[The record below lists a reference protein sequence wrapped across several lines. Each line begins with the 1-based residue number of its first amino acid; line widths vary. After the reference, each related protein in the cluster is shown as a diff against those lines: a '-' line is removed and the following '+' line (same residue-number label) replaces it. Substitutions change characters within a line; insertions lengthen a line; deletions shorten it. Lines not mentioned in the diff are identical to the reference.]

1 MEKREKV
8 DLRELSKNTK
18 IPVKIL
24 QNMIKDGAFSEYMDD
39 ADQEFLT
46 RLLGIIGK
54 NYFIRHCILRIRS
67 NDRVRFIAQAHLE
80 TKWERYIYTN
90 MVNNFTQGNKLT
102 IETFV
107 KKAEKVFQFQM
118 TEEDI
123 QRVKNIRDSIYK
135 KRSRMKKNQ

>member
-1 MEKREKV
+1 
-8 DLRELSKNTK
+8 
-18 IPVKIL
+18 
-24 QNMIKDGAFSEYMDD
+24 
-39 ADQEFLT
+39 
-46 RLLGIIGK
+46 
-54 NYFIRHCILRIRS
+54 
-67 NDRVRFIAQAHLE
+67 
-80 TKWERYIYTN
+80 